1 MLDASYRIVY
11 KKSVEKDLRGLSV
24 ALRKVIVKE
33 ILALATDPLPA
44 SATKLRG
51 STDLYRLRHSDYR
64 IIYQFHNG
72 QLKILI
78 IKVGHR
84 REVYKDF

>member
-1 MLDASYRIVY
+1 MPDASYKIVY
-11 KKSVEKDLRGLSV
+11 KKSVAKDLRGLSV
-24 ALRKVIVKE
+24 ALRKAIVKK

-44 SATKLRG
+44 SVTKLRG
-51 STDLYRLRHSDYR
+51 STELYRLRHSDYR
-64 IIYQFHNG
+64 IIYQFQKG